1 MLLYTERARKASVL
15 SVTRQV
21 EVRTIIAIIQF
32 RTKESNVKSRFGLIW
47 CSSLRRG
54 ETYRKIGVEEE
65 KSRGRRKERVRDG
78 RRGRREYDEEGERKM
93 KE

>member
-1 MLLYTERARKASVL
+1 MFLYTERARKASVL
-15 SVTRQV
+15 SVTRQGEQV

-47 CSSLRRG
+47 CSSSRRG
-54 ETYRKIGVEEE
+54 DTYRKIRVEEE

-78 RRGRREYDEEGERKM
+78 RRNTMRKVKGR
-93 KE
+93 